1 MGISN
6 LILEILDE
14 KCEYIHLRFALE
26 TPLFKNNIGIWRFL
40 TSSYKIYHLEK
51 TDFSDFW
58 NLWKKNVFR
67 DYKLPRSFSGFI
79 MVLQNL
85 RNSILASTYLLTFA
99 VPIPNEEK
107 KLT

>member
-1 MGISN
+1 MKDN
-6 LILEILDE
+6 LLTE
-14 KCEYIHLRFALE
+14 
-26 TPLFKNNIGIWRFL
+26 IWRFL
-40 TSSYKIYHLEK
+40 TTSYKIYHLEK

-85 RNSILASTYLLTFA
+85 RKSILASTYLLTFP
-99 VPIPNEEK
+99 VPIPNKEK
-107 KLT
+107 KLTSIFVFTLFVVP